1 VAKKKKEKKIKNS
14 IRREKKPLKLSL
26 PEGTRKYVLGVT
38 VFILA
43 LIVALSFFGKAGV
56 AGKALFSG
64 LRFLIGESLFL
75 LPVILILGGMAF
87 LNSRYEKLGWPVVF
101 STLLLIF
108 GISGIIGSFD
118 VSLKRGGWVG
128 YLVTYPFLK
137 FFGFWVN
144 QIVFWGLSAIGG
156 LIFWNLLKRP
166 SSPDKEEKKP
176 SFGKGEEEKQSLI
189 KRIFA
194 PNFKVK
200 EIEPDSSEKETKPA
214 KVQEQKIKP
223 AVLPAGFIPYIR
235 PPLDLLDGGRDI
247 PSAGDIKQSSAII
260 KKTLEN
266 FDIPVEMSE
275 INIGPTVTQYALK
288 PADGIKLSKIT
299 VLSNDLALALS
310 AHPIRIEAPI
320 PGKPLVGVE
329 VPNKVRAQVRLKELI
344 SGSKFQTS
352 PSLTIPLG
360 KDVSGV
366 PFYADLARMPHML
379 VAGSTGTGKTI
390 FLNNLITSL
399 LYRNSPEI
407 LRFILIDPKRV
418 EFPVY
423 QDIPHLLAPVIF
435 DSQKAVNALKWL
447 VSEMERRFG
456 VLAAAKSRDI
466 KSYNENASKN
476 EEPLLPYI
484 LLVVDE
490 LADLMAA
497 RGKDMEAGIVRLA
510 QMARAVGIHLV
521 LATQRPSVEVIT
533 GLIKANV
540 TARVTFQVASQVD
553 SRTVLD
559 MAGAEKLLG
568 AGDSLFISAE
578 VTKPKRIQGAYVS
591 DKEVKRV
598 IGFIK
603 TENAKLETEKYGEEM
618 FENGLAQDLEK
629 TLEMPDTGTDAFYGT
644 GGDDSMYEEAK
655 RVVTESKKASASLL
669 QRRLRI
675 GYARAARLLDML
687 EEKGVI
693 GPGEGAKPREVYLAG
708 SQPFNVPP
716 LEDNEPK
723 DEEVDEEGDEWK
735 KV

>member
-1 VAKKKKEKKIKNS
+1 MAKKKKEKKIKNS
-14 IRREKKPLKLSL
+14 VRREKKPLKLSL
-26 PEGTRKYVLGVT
+26 PEGAKKYVLGIT
-38 VFILA
+38 VFIFA
-43 LIVALSFFGKAGV
+43 LIVVLSFFEKAGV
-56 AGKALFSG
+56 AGEALFSG

-75 LPVILILGGMAF
+75 LPLILVLGGMAF
-87 LNSRYEKLGWPVVF
+87 LNARYEKLGWPITLA
-101 STLLLIF
+101 SLLLVF
-108 GISGIIGSFD
+108 GISGVISSFNSD
-118 VSLKRGGWVG
+118 PKQGGWVG

-137 FFGFWVN
+137 FFDFWVTRV
-144 QIVFWGLSAIGG
+144 VFLGISAIGS
-156 LIFWNLLKRP
+156 LIFWHLLRKP
-166 SSPDKEEKKP
+166 ASLNKEEKKP
-176 SFGKGEEEKQSLI
+176 SFAKGEEEKQSLI

-194 PNFKVK
+194 PSFKVK
-200 EIEPDSSEKETKPA
+200 EIEPGSAEKEMKPTKIP
-214 KVQEQKIKP
+214 EQKVKST
-223 AVLPAGFIPYIR
+223 ALPSGVIPYIR
-235 PPLDLLDGGRDI
+235 PTLDLLDGDRSV
-247 PSAGDIKQSSAII
+247 PSAGDIRQSSAII

-344 SGSKFQTS
+344 SGSKFQIS
-352 PSLTIPLG
+352 PNLTIPLG
-360 KDVSGV
+360 KDVSGN
-366 PFYADLARMPHML
+366 PIYADLARMPHML

-435 DSQKAVNALKWL
+435 DSQKAVNSLKWL

-456 VLAAAKSRDI
+456 VLAAAKARDI
-466 KSYNENASKN
+466 RSYNENASKN

-598 IGFIK
+598 INFIK
-603 TENAKLETEKYGEEM
+603 TQNAKLETEKYGEEM

-629 TLEMPDTGTDAFYGT
+629 TLEMPDTGTEAFYGG
-644 GGDDSMYEEAK
+644 GGDDPMYDEAK

-693 GPGEGAKPREVYLAG
+693 GPGEGAKPREVFLAS
-708 SQPFNVPP
+708 SQSFKNPPFENNGEEEEAGE
-716 LEDNEPK
+716 EDE
-723 DEEVDEEGDEWK
+723 EWK